1 MRAFIF
7 FLSLWL
13 ATPAFANTLEEV
25 LCRTTP
31 NPVARME
38 GSEKLCRS
46 LALALA
52 NVPEATSEEVRA
64 MLTPES
70 LAAMMALSAAW
81 MGAQGVPVVGQAVDA
96 ALVGLG
102 VALLAA
108 QTAELSDVLWRY
120 LNQAPLSRSRAELEA
135 AAAHLS
141 RAIAMVGVNV
151 VAFILTKKATGAVK
165 PGPPAPMLAP
175 VAATG
180 GRVVSKA
187 IPSTPAPASSV
198 PAFAAMGAR
207 PEVHREFP
215 GTGARKEPDPEAF
228 EAWIQKAERREAPR
242 RTESHRFQVD
252 HVGEEEFLVR
262 GGGKEVWADG
272 YRSSDAHLLDAK
284 HVEKPDSSPFIKGS
298 RCIERV
304 RDSIRLKEFDQFS
317 RYAAILKDPMTPAV
331 GLEVILNDARAVP
344 FFEGLMRE
352 FGIPGRLVVITKS
365 AP

>member
-1 MRAFIF
+1 MNAYHWALEAGGLLRAFIF

-13 ATPAFANTLEEV
+13 ATPAFGNTLEEA

-96 ALVGLG
+96 
-102 VALLAA
+102 
-108 QTAELSDVLWRY
+108 
-120 LNQAPLSRSRAELEA
+120 
-135 AAAHLS
+135 
-141 RAIAMVGVNV
+141 
-151 VAFILTKKATGAVK
+151 
-165 PGPPAPMLAP
+165 
-175 VAATG
+175 
-180 GRVVSKA
+180 
-187 IPSTPAPASSV
+187 
-198 PAFAAMGAR
+198 
-207 PEVHREFP
+207 
-215 GTGARKEPDPEAF
+215 
-228 EAWIQKAERREAPR
+228 
-242 RTESHRFQVD
+242 
-252 HVGEEEFLVR
+252 
-262 GGGKEVWADG
+262 DG

-284 HVEKPDSSPFIKGS
+284 HVEKPDSSPFINGS
-298 RCIERV
+298 RCLERV
-304 RDSIRLKEFDQFS
+304 RDSIRLKEFEQFS
-317 RYAAILKDPMTPAV
+317 RYAAVLKDPMTPAV
-331 GLEVILNDARAVP
+331 GLEVILNDARAMP

-352 FGIPGRLVVITKS
+352 LGIPGRIVVITKS